1 MKYLSVI
8 AVGCSIFLSAFQA
21 VAQDA
26 KAPAVLSFKDA
37 VKLGLAN
44 NLTLTQ
50 QRNQLDYTQA
60 NKTSTMFQLGPTV
73 SGSANFYRTDGNSFN
88 SNEGRVVNGVID
100 YIGGSLDASMPVF
113 TGFGMINQHRTASN
127 ANDAQLHQVVRSTQD
142 VIALVSNQY
151 LMCLLDRELVKVNEE
166 NLRTQQATFTQIDE
180 QAKVGAKAEADVFN
194 QDYQVKNAELTLL
207 RSLNTYRKDKATLA
221 VTMGVDP
228 ATFEIGEVDWDV
240 NAQIQD
246 TTSLNDMY
254 VTAQERRSDLKQ
266 ASSAERSFQ
275 FGYAAVRGRWFP
287 NVYAGI
293 SYGSRYNYVKGED
306 NRSFDDQFY
315 NDNLSLSYGF
325 SVQIPIWNALQ
336 TRSQASFAKVA
347 YKNATIRRKNTEV
360 VVKSD
365 VLLAHQNFNDAR
377 SSYTSSQAQLR
388 AAELSYKAEKEKYDL
403 GMSNVVQLSVVNQ
416 TYVKAQGDFQTARF
430 NLMFQKLLIEYATG
444 TLKVESIP

>member
-1 MKYLSVI
+1 MKYLSAI
-8 AVGCSIFLSAFQA
+8 AVGCSIFLSAFQTI
-21 VAQDA
+21 AQDA

-50 QRNQLDYTQA
+50 QKNQLDYTQT
-60 NKTSTMFQLGPTV
+60 NKTSTMLQLGPTV

-100 YIGGSLDASMPVF
+100 YIGGSLDAQMPVF
-113 TGFGMINQHRTASN
+113 TGFGMINQHRTASY

-228 ATFEIGEVDWDV
+228 ATFEIGEVDWDI

-254 VTAQERRSDLKQ
+254 VTAEERRSDLKQ
-266 ASSAERSFQ
+266 AASAERSFQ

-347 YKNATIRRKNTEV
+347 YKNANIRRKNTEV

-377 SSYTSSQAQLR
+377 TSYASSQAQLR
-388 AAELSYKAEKEKYDL
+388 AADLSYKAEKEKYDL